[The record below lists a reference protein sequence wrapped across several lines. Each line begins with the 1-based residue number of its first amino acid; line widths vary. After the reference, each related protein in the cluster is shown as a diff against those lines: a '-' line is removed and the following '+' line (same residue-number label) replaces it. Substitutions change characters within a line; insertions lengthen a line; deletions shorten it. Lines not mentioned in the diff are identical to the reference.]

1 VGQLGS
7 AASGVEASAGE
18 APYFISLAVWV
29 VHAGNSY
36 GMASLVPLA
45 VVDVGVLIMMQNSTT
60 RMHRYILGWIGLM
73 VAFGVT
79 VPIAILR
86 VSANPKFANQPL
98 NSQTCDSRNP
108 EIRTVTSWIKTC
120 SQMRVA
126 PIAPVVKPAT
136 K

>member
-1 VGQLGS
+1 
-7 AASGVEASAGE
+7 
-18 APYFISLAVWV
+18 
-29 VHAGNSY
+29 
-36 GMASLVPLA
+36 
-45 VVDVGVLIMMQNSTT
+45 MMQNSTT

-108 EIRTVTSWIKTC
+108 ETRTVTFWIKTC
-120 SQMRVA
+120 SQMKVA
-126 PIAPVVKPAT
+126 PIAQKADPVAKPVT